1 MFHEISAIFSSI
13 YLVIDGIDEITDR
26 QHILAVISRLPSLH
40 KFNLLIMGRL
50 RPDIAK
56 AMVGTLHL
64 EININMIQDDIGTY
78 IKWRMSNDQQLVS
91 ITPTLKVYIEKTLFV
106 QSAGMSGPLW
116 WRLMF

>member
-1 MFHEISAIFSSI
+1 M
-13 YLVIDGIDEITDR
+13 
-26 QHILAVISRLPSLH
+26 SRP
-40 KFNLLIMGRL
+40 

-56 AMVGTLHL
+56 AMVRALHL
-64 EININMIQDDIGTY
+64 GININMIQDDIGTY

-91 ITPTLKVYIEKTLFV
+91 ITRSLKVQIGKRLFV